1 MTKTSQLTSGV
12 SCLRIGQ
19 LKQSSPTDYF
29 LQRRKPR
36 HG

>member
-19 LKQSSPTDYF
+19 LKQTSPTNYF
-29 LQRRKPR
+29 PQRGKP
-36 HG
+36 GQG